1 MEYTKDVV
9 FNVHYGQDVLKEN
22 ENRSYDLL
30 LGLYKKLSAFKRIR
44 LLLNRHKMITAIV
57 LITIMFMIF
66 DLMLVSSFIEVLS
79 SMNL

>member
-22 ENRSYDLL
+22 E
-30 LGLYKKLSAFKRIR
+30 KLSAFKRIR
-44 LLLNRHKMITAIV
+44 LLLNRHNMITAIV

>member
-22 ENRSYDLL
+22 E
-30 LGLYKKLSAFKRIR
+30 KLSAFKRIR
-44 LLLNRHKMITAIV
+44 LLLNSHKMITAIV

>member
-22 ENRSYDLL
+22 E
-30 LGLYKKLSAFKRIR
+30 KKSAFKRIR

-57 LITIMFMIF
+57 LITIMFMVF
-66 DLMLVSSFIEVLS
+66 DFMLVSSFIEVLS

>member
-9 FNVHYGQDVLKEN
+9 FNVHYGPGVLKEN
-22 ENRSYDLL
+22 E
-30 LGLYKKLSAFKRIR
+30 KLSAFKRIR

-66 DLMLVSSFIEVLS
+66 DFMLVSSFIEVLS

>member
-22 ENRSYDLL
+22 E
-30 LGLYKKLSAFKRIR
+30 KLSAFKRIR

-57 LITIMFMIF
+57 LITIMFSVADI
-66 DLMLVSSFIEVLS
+66 
-79 SMNL
+79 

>member
-22 ENRSYDLL
+22 
-30 LGLYKKLSAFKRIR
+30 KKMSAFKRIR

>member
-9 FNVHYGQDVLKEN
+9 FNVHYGQDVLKGN
-22 ENRSYDLL
+22 E
-30 LGLYKKLSAFKRIR
+30 KLSAFKRIR

>member
-9 FNVHYGQDVLKEN
+9 FNVHYGQDVLKKN
-22 ENRSYDLL
+22 E
-30 LGLYKKLSAFKRIR
+30 KLSAFKRIR

-57 LITIMFMIF
+57 LITIMVMIF